1 MEALFARLVEELE
14 RPRPLGAQV
23 IWHLTDHHDLARE
36 DIGRFLDEQLPTLEE
51 GDLDLLLS
59 PLFTPK
65 LTDQARIAEV
75 LQDRALP
82 DGEWPDW
89 IRRLHQRPT
98 LGQLLDDG
106 GQAHRFALQPV
117 TLERFVHR
125 LRLDGSVGPE
135 IAGLIRHLFT
145 EPARPLLF
153 AVARRAIWNT
163 SARVEV
169 LRRQLSAPHEAGIV
183 KADALAL
190 LQLMETAEP
199 EDAADILGRIP
210 AWTDTLRQQIA
221 EAGQPKMFF
230 NEQVRYLHGGGRDQR
245 NPAPDA
251 NVTRQAELEFLRRL
265 RTVLAA

>member
-23 IWHLTDHHDLARE
+23 IRHLTDHHDLGRE
-36 DIGRFLDEQLPTLEE
+36 DIGRFLDEQLPALEE

-75 LQDRALP
+75 LEDRGLP
-82 DGEWPDW
+82 AHEWPDW
-89 IRRLHQRPT
+89 VQRLHRRPT
-98 LGQLLDDG
+98 QGHLLDDS
-106 GQAHRFALQPV
+106 GQAHRFPLQPV

-125 LRLDGSVGPE
+125 LRLDGSVAPE

-145 EPARPLLF
+145 ELERPLLF

-169 LRRQLSAPHEAGIV
+169 LRRQLSAPQDAGTV
-183 KADALAL
+183 TADALAL
-190 LQLMETAEP
+190 LRLMETAEP
-199 EDAADILGRIP
+199 EDAADIRGRIP
-210 AWTDTLRQQIA
+210 AWTETLRQQIA
-221 EAGQPKMFF
+221 DAGQPKMFF
-230 NEQVRYLHGGGRDQR
+230 NEQVRYMHGGGRDQR

-251 NVTRQAELEFLRRL
+251 TTAKRAELEFLGRL
-265 RTVLAA
+265 QAVLAA